1 MLYDINRRKWIITKN
16 DDSDLNNITPND
28 NTQNC
33 IIIRGDRSVQDFMG
47 ILHRDRKWREV
58 EPDKNSKTV
67 YKENVIK
74 FPITSNLEILT
85 PIPPKDI
92 A

>member
-1 MLYDINRRKWIITKN
+1 MQYSKYKKN
-16 DDSDLNNITPND
+16 CKLIK
-28 NTQNC
+28 
-33 IIIRGDRSVQDFMG
+33 GDRSVDDFMG
-47 ILHRDRKWREV
+47 IIHRDRKWREV
-58 EPDKNSKTV
+58 EPDKTPTV

-74 FPITSNLEILT
+74 FPITTNLEILT

>member
-1 MLYDINRRKWIITKN
+1 MQYKKYKKN
-16 DDSDLNNITPND
+16 CKLIK
-28 NTQNC
+28 
-33 IIIRGDRSVQDFMG
+33 GDRSVNDFMG
-47 ILHRDRKWREV
+47 IIHRDRKWREV
-58 EPDKNSKTV
+58 EPDKNSTV
-67 YKENVIK
+67 YKENVIA

>member
-1 MLYDINRRKWIITKN
+1 MQYDIIRRKWIITKN
-16 DDSDLNNITPND
+16 DNSDLDNITPND

-33 IIIRGDRSVQDFMG
+33 IIIRGDRSVEDFMG
-47 ILHRDRKWREV
+47 ILRRDRKWREV
-58 EPDKNSKTV
+58 EPDKTPTV
-67 YKENVIK
+67 YKGNVIAL
-74 FPITSNLEILT
+74 PITSNLEILT

>member
-1 MLYDINRRKWIITKN
+1 MRYKEYKKN
-16 DDSDLNNITPND
+16 CKLIK
-28 NTQNC
+28 
-33 IIIRGDRSVQDFMG
+33 GDRSVNDFMG
-47 ILHRDRKWREV
+47 IIHRDRKWREV
-58 EPDKNSKTV
+58 EPDQNSTV

>member
-1 MLYDINRRKWIITKN
+1 MRYKEYKKN
-16 DDSDLNNITPND
+16 CKLIK
-28 NTQNC
+28 
-33 IIIRGDRSVQDFMG
+33 GDRSVNDFMG
-47 ILHRDRKWREV
+47 IVHRDRKWREV
-58 EPDKNSKTV
+58 EPDKNSTV

-85 PIPPKDI
+85 PVPPKDI

>member
-1 MLYDINRRKWIITKN
+1 MLYDITKRRWIITKN
-16 DDSDLNNITPND
+16 DISDFSNITPND
-28 NTQNC
+28 NAKDCTT
-33 IIIRGDRSVQDFMG
+33 IRGDRSVEDFMG
-47 ILHRDRKWREV
+47 IIHRDRKWREV
-58 EPDKNSKTV
+58 EPDKNSTV